1 MILILT
7 YKYEEPVVLWLKQ
20 LMEPCLDALRQT
32 LSSTYL
38 ANKLVEA
45 KIHSFTVLVSR
56 LYEYGSDKL
65 RQMLRTDI
73 FLPQLSQLL
82 SRFND
87 HLLEPCS
94 R

>member
-1 MILILT
+1 
-7 YKYEEPVVLWLKQ
+7 
-20 LMEPCLDALRQT
+20 MEPCLDAFRQA

-45 KIHSFTVLVSR
+45 KINSFVMMVQR
-56 LYEYGSDKL
+56 LYEYGPDML
-65 RQMLRTDI
+65 RQVLRTDI

-87 HLLEPCS
+87 NLIEPVS
-94 R
+94 RE